1 MVVAVDLHVIVLFI
15 IFVFTHNYTIMDNRT
30 KYKITNKVTSLLY
43 NEYKNHETIEEY
55 GNHDDWRM
63 KRAYLKNVAFSLV
76 NYALYGRCRMA
87 PEFFYEYLV
96 QDAKKYQ
103 EPQKKFKGILAI
115 APDNEKDLKDMESV
129 LKEQLEDD
137 KLDARE
143 VINKAIQIII
153 SIGKGDSEL

>member
-1 MVVAVDLHVIVLFI
+1 
-15 IFVFTHNYTIMDNRT
+15 MDNRT
-30 KYKITNKVTSLLY
+30 KYRITNKVTSLLY
-43 NEYKNHETIEEY
+43 NEYKNHETMEEY
-55 GNHDDWRM
+55 GGHDWRM

-115 APDNEKDLKDMESV
+115 DPDNEKDLKDMESV

>member
-1 MVVAVDLHVIVLFI
+1 
-15 IFVFTHNYTIMDNRT
+15 MDNRT

-43 NEYKNHETIEEY
+43 NEYKNHETIEVY
-55 GNHDDWRM
+55 GGYDDWRM

-87 PEFFYEYLV
+87 PEAFYEYLV

-115 APDNEKDLKDMESV
+115 DPDNEKDLKDMESV
-129 LKEQLEDD
+129 LKKQLEDD

>member
-1 MVVAVDLHVIVLFI
+1 MLHF
-15 IFVFTHNYTIMDNRT
+15 H
-30 KYKITNKVTSLLY
+30 LLTTLCT
-43 NEYKNHETIEEY
+43 EDA
-55 GNHDDWRM
+55 GW
-63 KRAYLKNVAFSLV
+63 LLS
-76 NYALYGRCRMA
+76 
-87 PEFFYEYLV
+87 FFYEYLV

-115 APDNEKDLKDMESV
+115 DPDNEKDLKDMESV